1 MCFSLK
7 LSYPTS
13 QSRVNIKLKYHSRP
27 SKILLFTTN
36 EFFLTSFSK
45 SWPFELSYSSSFTQF
60 LSFGIPSK
68 MVILLCMRENSYS
81 FCISMA
87 IMIFLRR
94 LMTAVLLKSFMK
106 ISFSSLT
113 LLSYSIPQV
122 VGARVEVSVRDA
134 SLSDESSSLSSQGFA
149 KAQFRSQSIRI
160 GEMIDACMFWQF
172 AVSIVFDLVDPL

>member
-1 MCFSLK
+1 
-7 LSYPTS
+7 
-13 QSRVNIKLKYHSRP
+13 
-27 SKILLFTTN
+27 
-36 EFFLTSFSK
+36 
-45 SWPFELSYSSSFTQF
+45 
-60 LSFGIPSK
+60 
-68 MVILLCMRENSYS
+68 
-81 FCISMA
+81 
-87 IMIFLRR
+87 
-94 LMTAVLLKSFMK
+94 MTAVLLKSFMK